1 MAIVL
6 VNLGNAANDGTGDDL
21 REAFVKVNNNFTEIS
36 NQLDFSGQNLGS
48 GGFEVFSKKED
59 YVLKFRRL
67 VEGNNISMQQFDNTI
82 QISADIPDSRF
93 TVTTN
98 SGTIILGNGINYN
111 LVGGDGASVSAN
123 ENLKTITID
132 SGVVNDTSPVL
143 GSSLDGDNY
152 NITNVN
158 NLSAQ
163 TLNANDVY
171 TDNLQSSTLTTNAL
185 VANTYNGIDLNDQLF
200 GFLNF
205 DNGEIIYK
213 VNNQLEFLVRS
224 TGIDM
229 GSFTSPA
236 AGQIDNGTIL

>member
-1 MAIVL
+1 MAITL

-21 REAFVKVNNNFTEIS
+21 REAFLKVNNNFTEIS
-36 NQLDFSGQNLGS
+36 NQLDFSGVNLGS

-111 LVGGDGASVSAN
+111 MVGGDGTQVTAD
-123 ENLKTITID
+123 ENTKTITID

-143 GSSLDGDNY
+143 GASLDGDNY

-158 NLSAQ
+158 NFSAQ
-163 TLNANDVY
+163 TVNATDVY
-171 TDNLQSSTLTTNAL
+171 ASNMQTDTMAVNAL
-185 VANTYNGIDLNDQLF
+185 TANTYNGIDLADNLF
-200 GFLNF
+200 GLLNF
-205 DNGEIIYK
+205 DNGEILYNI
-213 VNNQLEFLVRS
+213 NNQLEFLVRN
-224 TGIDM
+224 TGVDM
-229 GSFTSPA
+229 GSFTTPSA
-236 AGQIDNGTIL
+236 AQIDLGNIV